1 MFVLPLLLAVTSI
14 AAQDST
20 PATPRVPRPRRVHAA
35 VTAAPLAV
43 SAEALRTAAAVL
55 SRARVGVAVAAQAPM
70 LAAVAAQLEQAAIA
84 LPTIAVLP
92 DLYDLD
98 DIDESVPP
106 PAWAQQDP
114 ADSLYRAARQALN
127 RNQYGRAA
135 QLFQSIQRRYPRSTY
150 NADSFYWQA
159 FALYRA
165 GQDDDLRAA
174 REALFTQTKR
184 FPKAATQHDAQVL
197 LRRVQGE
204 LAKRGDREA
213 DEWLRREVD
222 SIVPPEAEEPPEP
235 PEAAEPPEPAEA
247 PEPGRAPRGR
257 PPRPD
262 RAPRPSR
269 SSSCDD
275 EDDVRIAA
283 LNGLLQMDAERAV
296 PILKAVLARR
306 DEGSVC
312 LRRKAVWLISQKRSS
327 ETSAILLSAVRSDP
341 DREVREQGV
350 FWLSQVPGEETVAAL
365 DSILRDPKTDPEI
378 YDKAIFALSQHRS
391 ARAGAILRAFAERR
405 DAPSELREKA
415 IFWLGQNRSAD
426 NAEFLKGLFAKL
438 ENQDLKEKVIFSLS
452 QMGGADNY
460 RWLMDIALNQNE
472 NIEIRKKALF
482 WAGQGHSVDMAD
494 LVRLYDSMKDREM
507 REQLI
512 FVYSQRRED
521 AALDKLF
528 DIGRNDPD
536 RELRKKAI
544 FWIGQSRSPRAAQYL
559 QDLINQ

>member
-1 MFVLPLLLAVTSI
+1 MYVLPLVLAVTMT
-14 AAQDST
+14 AVQDSSP
-20 PATPRVPRPRRVHAA
+20 PAPRARAVRRAHAA
-35 VTAAPLAV
+35 TAIAPLAAS
-43 SAEALRTAAAVL
+43 SAALETAAAALAV
-55 SRARVGVAVAAQAPM
+55 SRVDLEVVRAQAPM
-70 LAAVAAQLEQAAIA
+70 LTAVAAQLEQVATA
-84 LPTIAVLP
+84 LPAFAVLA
-92 DLYDLD
+92 DV
-98 DIDESVPP
+98 DEVDAVVPP
-106 PAWAQQDP
+106 APWAQQDP

-127 RNQYGRAA
+127 RNQYTRAA
-135 QLFQSIQRRYPRSTY
+135 ELFLAVQNRYPRSTY
-150 NADSFYWQA
+150 TPNAYYWQA
-159 FALYRA
+159 FALYRTGSGEA
-165 GQDDDLRAA
+165 LRAA
-174 REALFTQTKR
+174 RTALRTQAER
-184 FPKAATQHDAQVL
+184 FPKATTRHDAEVL
-197 LRRVQGE
+197 MRRVQDQ
-204 LAKRGDREA
+204 LAQLGDSDAAEDVSAAA
-213 DEWLRREVD
+213 DD
-222 SIVPPEAEEPPEP
+222 IAPPVPPVAALPAQPPLP
-235 PEAAEPPEPAEA
+235 PQGPQ
-247 PEPGRAPRGR
+247 GR
-257 PPRPD
+257 PPRGD
-262 RAPRPSR
+262 RR

-283 LNGLLQMDAERAV
+283 LQGLLNMDAERAV

-312 LRRKAVWLISQKRSS
+312 LRRKAVWLVSQKRSS
-327 ETSAILLSAVRSDP
+327 ETSAILLNAVRTDP

-378 YDKAIFALSQHRS
+378 QDKAIFALSQHRS

-405 DAPSELREKA
+405 DASSELREKA
-415 IFWLGQNRSAD
+415 IFWLGQNRSPD
-426 NAEFLKGLFAKL
+426 NAAFLKGLFAKL
-438 ENQDLKEKVIFSLS
+438 ESEDLKEKVIFSLS

-482 WAGQGHSVDMAD
+482 WAGQGKSVDMAD